1 MLLRASA
8 IRLPLR
14 LAVDV
19 PVVSRPAF
27 AQQLS
32 QGAPQGLPLRCAQPE
47 LAGELFEGQTLPPR
61 AAKRGEKVLGIDVHE
76 GQF

>member
-8 IRLPLR
+8 IRLPLL

-19 PVVSRPAF
+19 PVVSRATF

-47 LAGELFEGQTLPPR
+47 LAGELLEGQTLPARP
-61 AAKRGEKVLGIDVHE
+61 AERGEKILGIDVHE
-76 GQF
+76 RQF